1 MTEPRIDTLLMDLSR
16 FVEQAA
22 DGQLGPVPEA
32 MATALRDLR
41 ARCAAVELRFVE
53 PVLTLSTAHV
63 TEADDTALRDGFCPP
78 TCLISQTSDHGYTL
92 LVIDTEIQPA
102 NPNPAPGLETVIEY
116 ARSLGCTYI
125 RFDGAGFTLDALP
138 IYDW

>member
-1 MTEPRIDTLLMDLSR
+1 MTEPRIDTLLMDLGR

-53 PVLTLSTAHV
+53 PVLTLSTAHI
-63 TEADDTALRDGFCPP
+63 TEADDEAVRDSRCPP
-78 TCLISQTSDHGYTL
+78 TCVISQTGDHGYTL
-92 LVIDTEIQPA
+92 YVIPEDIQPA
-102 NPNPAPGLETVIEY
+102 DPQPAPGLATVVEY

-138 IYDW
+138 THEW